1 MISRMS
7 KVEIVGPKKL
17 LLEVLTLVRK
27 LGVFH
32 IEPEPGGFVEEVR
45 EAKVTALFPDEKIIS
60 ERLMLEELGRKID
73 VLVSCLPKTAIREIY
88 LRPPEIFG
96 SIAAV
101 VGKHLA
107 YCGELKRRQ
116 ERLREELAELE
127 RHTVFIEAL
136 ESLFRDMTIPTDL
149 EFVGVTLKEPQAVEQ
164 VRRLLLKLT
173 DGQFEIFTTV
183 ARDSSLVVL
192 LAVEKGVAGKVRD
205 LLSGERIPELVF
217 PESIAHMTLPG
228 KIGYVRDRMKQI
240 SAEVASVEAEMEKF
254 GRHWLAIYL
263 RVREW
268 IHNRQSLLKTTA
280 KVFETELCFF
290 IYGWMPSNELPGLA
304 RTLKEKFRGMVVIEE
319 KEIREQELDR
329 VPVVIKN
336 PPYFRPFEIFARLLP
351 LPSYRSFDPTIF
363 IGIFFPI
370 FFGMILGDAG
380 YGLILLVSAVIARE
394 IFRDRPLFRDAASI
408 LTICS
413 VYTII
418 FGFFFGEFLGEL
430 GHELFGLRPLWI
442 SRSRAVIPML
452 YFSVSVGIFH
462 VLLGLFLG
470 FLTAVRRKVARE
482 ALFKLVNILVI
493 LCLVAFFVARSIHVP
508 PNLNRVLVF
517 VLVVLTFTLVFSGGL
532 LAPLEL
538 LKSVGNIISYTRI
551 MAIGL
556 ASVLL
561 ASVANTL
568 AGMTGDILTGVLI
581 AGLLHAV
588 NIVLG
593 VFAPTIQSLRLHF
606 VEFFGKFL
614 EHGGQKY
621 EPFK

>member
-107 YCGELKRRQ
+107 YCGELKRRK

-268 IHNRQSLLKTTA
+268 VWVQEEPQNMGAWTFIEPRLRALDLVVDYVGRDASASPATVPGTPTA
-280 KVFETELCFF
+280 RYPCSEAFS
-290 IYGWMPSNELPGLA
+290 MRLP
-304 RTLKEKFRGMVVIEE
+304 
-319 KEIREQELDR
+319 
-329 VPVVIKN
+329 
-336 PPYFRPFEIFARLLP
+336 FASR
-351 LPSYRSFDPTIF
+351 Y
-363 IGIFFPI
+363 
-370 FFGMILGDAG
+370 
-380 YGLILLVSAVIARE
+380 
-394 IFRDRPLFRDAASI
+394 IFRFAVSGA
-408 LTICS
+408 T
-413 VYTII
+413 
-418 FGFFFGEFLGEL
+418 
-430 GHELFGLRPLWI
+430 
-442 SRSRAVIPML
+442 SR
-452 YFSVSVGIFH
+452 
-462 VLLGLFLG
+462 
-470 FLTAVRRKVARE
+470 
-482 ALFKLVNILVI
+482 
-493 LCLVAFFVARSIHVP
+493 
-508 PNLNRVLVF
+508 
-517 VLVVLTFTLVFSGGL
+517 
-532 LAPLEL
+532 
-538 LKSVGNIISYTRI
+538 
-551 MAIGL
+551 
-556 ASVLL
+556 
-561 ASVANTL
+561 
-568 AGMTGDILTGVLI
+568 
-581 AGLLHAV
+581 
-588 NIVLG
+588 
-593 VFAPTIQSLRLHF
+593 
-606 VEFFGKFL
+606 
-614 EHGGQKY
+614 
-621 EPFK
+621 